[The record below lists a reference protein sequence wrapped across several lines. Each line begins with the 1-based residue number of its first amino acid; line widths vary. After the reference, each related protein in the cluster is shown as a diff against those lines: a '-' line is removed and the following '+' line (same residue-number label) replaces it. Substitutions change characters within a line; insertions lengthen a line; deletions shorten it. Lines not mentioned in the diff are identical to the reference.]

1 MSGVQVKRKKTGMT
15 PNLGMTDYITHI
27 LPRYHISRQNL
38 GWEDKYF
45 LNMYVELARLTFAIS
60 SRILRFRTVIR
71 LLESKFCPGMS
82 MSSAYLS
89 SSSSSLLWSF
99 SWKRKREGK
108 KFLRKKEQH
117 LVLVFPLTKPL
128 LTVFFKPI
136 IIMNYILLL
145 ILAIRTLKISC
156 ISR

>member
-1 MSGVQVKRKKTGMT
+1 MCVCMSGVQVKRKKTGMT
-15 PNLGMTDYITHI
+15 PNFGMTDYVTHI

-108 KFLRKKEQH
+108 KFLRKKRAASSSC
-117 LVLVFPLTKPL
+117 FPFNQTL

-145 ILAIRTLKISC
+145 ILAIRTLKI
-156 ISR
+156 

>member
-1 MSGVQVKRKKTGMT
+1 MCVCMSGVQVKRKKTGMT

-89 SSSSSLLWSF
+89 SSSSSLL
-99 SWKRKREGK
+99 
-108 KFLRKKEQH
+108 
-117 LVLVFPLTKPL
+117 
-128 LTVFFKPI
+128 
-136 IIMNYILLL
+136 
-145 ILAIRTLKISC
+145 
-156 ISR
+156 